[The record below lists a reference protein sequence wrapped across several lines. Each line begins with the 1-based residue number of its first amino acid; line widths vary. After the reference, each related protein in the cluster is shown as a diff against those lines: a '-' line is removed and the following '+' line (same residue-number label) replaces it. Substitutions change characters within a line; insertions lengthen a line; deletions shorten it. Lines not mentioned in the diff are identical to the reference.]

1 MLNFEFRCQGQAFIN
16 FENSVTKRVNRDGI
30 SLTQS
35 TNKYQYLSSHNTE
48 IAFELYIN
56 VIMLAKTAKPINYTI
71 ITVSFKF
78 METPFLDC

>member
-1 MLNFEFRCQGQAFIN
+1 MKVSLQKLCIED

-35 TNKYQYLSSHNTE
+35 TNKYYYLSSHNTE

-56 VIMLAKTAKPINYTI
+56 VIMLAKTAKPNYTI
-71 ITVSFKF
+71 ITVESFKF